1 MTHSPDSVVL
11 DGVVVPDRQGE
22 VIPPGLRV
30 SDQEGAVFILTQQQL
45 LLSLQS
51 LNLPE
56 IPPEQ

>member
-30 SDQEGAVFILTQQQL
+30 SDQEGAVFILTIIIIIIIIIL
-45 LLSLQS
+45 
-51 LNLPE
+51 
-56 IPPEQ
+56 IIIIIT